1 MKNKIKKSSSLFKI
15 NSLNELIDGIDIS
28 LSFSLIPFLAFFYF
42 QNLDNRLATILTLL
56 IVSLS
61 FIIRFLVPFIVLKFG
76 NQIILYRKN
85 LFLIVLPIFYLLPI
99 ITPNLSSLMYINI
112 LLLGISR
119 LAVGFIISLNN
130 NFLSEYYKNTLT
142 SYTNVSYWLTFLIG
156 VFIGISCSIFINQIF
171 SNSELNNWAW
181 KVGYIFP
188 ILLSIIFA
196 ILNDTNKENLSQKV
210 ISKEEFYINFSS
222 KDFVIYFLKNISI
235 LIPITYILFFC
246 FNSWLPGTVS
256 PENMFFSEI
265 KLIHILF
272 LFLTCLFSNF
282 IFELIGR
289 EKVNTYF
296 CSFVL
301 ILSMI
306 LFFLVD
312 HKTTYSINFLHFF
325 VAFISSISLN
335 LFFYDIKVFFSKNF
349 FSTIFLCL
357 NIPFLIASLLIPFF
371 VYYLMF
377 YIIDYNVIYL
387 LIFII
392 FIISSISKKYL
403 TKI

>member
-112 LLLGISR
+112 FLLGISR

-130 NFLSEYYKNTLT
+130 NFLSEYYKNTIT
-142 SYTNVSYWLTFLIG
+142 SFTNVSYWLTFLIG
-156 VFIGISCSIFINQIF
+156 IFIGISCSIFINQIF

-181 KVGYIFP
+181 KVGYVFP
-188 ILLSIIFA
+188 ILLSIVFA

-210 ISKEEFYINFSS
+210 ISKEAFYTNFSS
-222 KDFVIYFLKNISI
+222 KDFVVYFLKNISI

-265 KLIHILF
+265 KLVHILF

-296 CSFVL
+296 CSFML
-301 ILSMI
+301 IMSMV
-306 LFFLVD
+306 LFFLVE

-335 LFFYDIKVFFSKNF
+335 LFFYDIKVFFSKNY
-349 FSTIFLCL
+349 FSTFFLCL
-357 NIPFLIASLLIPFF
+357 NIPFLIASFLIPFF

-392 FIISSISKKYL
+392 FLISLIAKKYL